1 MCVSMKQIIIKTG
14 LNKMKIKAK
23 WVKLVSYIKAGSR
36 KILICLV
43 RQFVKEQSIATIV
56 KEIETAFDDLC
67 VKEANNYGN
76 WTKQMGGNK

>member
-1 MCVSMKQIIIKTG
+1 
-14 LNKMKIKAK
+14 MKIKAK